1 MVLIPN
7 DRCAYKRRD
16 TQEELCVAEAEMRVI
31 RNFRGRRQAQKLR
44 ERKAQEAVSP
54 EPSQGAGPMATLIS
68 NFWPSRIVTEYI
80 AVVVSPPTS
89 RSRVGAAVGG

>member
-1 MVLIPN
+1 M
-7 DRCAYKRRD
+7 CG
-16 TQEELCVAEAEMRVI
+16 
-31 RNFRGRRQAQKLR
+31 RGRDESDKELQGPSPSPEAKGKAR
-44 ERKAQEAVSP
+44 EAYSP
-54 EPSQGAGPMATLIS
+54 EPSQGAGPMDTLIS